1 MNVLLYNTIIKP
13 INMVSE
19 KLFDFCF
26 CYCCG
31 EIYIGQ
37 IDKHQHFSLNKNNI
51 RLKLKSNKQP
61 LDMPIKGVAFSSDLI
76 SADS

>member
-1 MNVLLYNTIIKP
+1 LISAFAIVVVRQL
-13 INMVSE
+13 
-19 KLFDFCF
+19 
-26 CYCCG
+26 
-31 EIYIGQ
+31 GQ
-37 IDKHQHFSLNKNNI
+37 LDKHQHFSMNKNNI